1 MGGSRLGPDTG
12 APRRIVSLLPSATEI
27 VCALGLGDRLVGV
40 SHSCDHPAEVTQLP
54 RVSHPR
60 CVLDG
65 LSGAEIDAE
74 VRRTLREHG
83 SVYEVDVER
92 VSELAPD
99 LVLTQGIC
107 DVCAVPEHEVVAAL
121 AALPASPAV
130 LTLDA
135 HDIAAILG
143 GIRDVGRA
151 TGARRRADDCVAEI
165 ERRIAAVRTRVAGR
179 PRPRVLALEWLDP
192 PYVPGH
198 WVPELVALA
207 GGELVAGVARRPSY
221 QVGWDGLRGT
231 DPDVLLLMPCGFG
244 LEETR
249 REAERYRT
257 VLHDVAGRAI
267 AGGRGYV
274 LEASAYFSRS
284 GPRVVE
290 GLEVLAALTHPGLC
304 PDVSLAGRATRWQ

>member
-1 MGGSRLGPDTG
+1 LGPDTG
-12 APRRIVSLLPSATEI
+12 AARRIVSLLPSATEI

-40 SHSCDHPAEVTQLP
+40 SHSCDYPAEVTQLP

-60 CVLDG
+60 CALDG
-65 LSGAEIDAE
+65 LSGAEIDAA

-83 SVYEVDVER
+83 SVYEVDVEW
-92 VSELAPD
+92 VAAVEPD

-107 DVCAVPEHEVVAAL
+107 DVCAVPEHEVIAAL
-121 AALPASPAV
+121 AALPSPPAV

-135 HDIAAILG
+135 HDIAAILA

-151 TGARRRADDCVAEI
+151 TGAGRRADDCVAEM
-165 ERRIAAVRTRVAGR
+165 ERRTIVVRTRVEGR

-207 GGELVAGVARRPSY
+207 GGELVAGIARRRSY
-221 QVGWDGLRGT
+221 QVTWDELRGA

-257 VLHDVAGRAI
+257 VLHDVAERAI
-267 AGGRGYV
+267 AGGRAHV

-284 GPRVVE
+284 GPRVVD
-290 GLEVLAALTHPGLC
+290 GLEVLAALTHPDLFR
-304 PDVSLAGRATRWQ
+304 DVSIRERAARWH